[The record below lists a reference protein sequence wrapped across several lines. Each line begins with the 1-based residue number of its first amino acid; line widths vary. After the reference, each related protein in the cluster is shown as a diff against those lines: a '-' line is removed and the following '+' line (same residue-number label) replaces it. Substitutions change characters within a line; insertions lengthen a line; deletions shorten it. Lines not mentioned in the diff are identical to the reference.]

1 MRKDLR
7 RNKREERGGEDS
19 RPPPYVR
26 MRARVRRR
34 EIFSPSRAHACASEE
49 RGGEGEKKKH
59 VRKKEEGTEPR
70 HERGRRDMGGRKK
83 EERPQRCASPRSW
96 GEREPKY

>member
-1 MRKDLR
+1 
-7 RNKREERGGEDS
+7 
-19 RPPPYVR
+19 

-34 EIFSPSRAHACASEE
+34 E
-49 RGGEGEKKKH
+49 RGGDGEKKKH

-83 EERPQRCASPRSW
+83 EERARGEAQRCASPRSW